1 MFDDRVKIFI
11 KSGDGGN
18 GKTSFLTEKYVR
30 KGGPDGGDGGN
41 GGNIVFVADPM
52 LNNLGEFRFKKH
64 FRAQNGVGGGS
75 RNCTG
80 ACGEDLIIKVPC
92 GTVIKDETEK
102 HIIADMYSAG
112 QREVVMQG
120 GLGGKGNAHF
130 KSSKRQAPSFSQS
143 GEETKEVAVW
153 LELKMIAD
161 VGLIGFPNVGKSSLL
176 SVLTSAR
183 PKIANYHFTT
193 LSPNLG
199 VANVFDQ
206 SFVIADIP
214 GLIENASEGAGLGHY
229 FLRHIERTRLL
240 MHIVDI
246 SGSEDRDPYQDFQTI
261 NKELKKYSKA
271 LTTLPQIVVLNKCD
285 LADKKNIENF
295 KKRLSRLKTKYRTV
309 EVSAVAYMGIEELLK
324 VVAEELMKLPK
335 PEPLQF
341 EPYKIPKANKNAY
354 QIIENEDGSFEVVGG
369 YIDELAR
376 GINLDS
382 YESLSYFQK
391 SLKEKGVIK
400 ELKKRGMVEGSTVK
414 IKGVEFEYEE

>member
-41 GGNIVFVADPM
+41 GGNIVFVADKE

-64 FRAQNGVGGGS
+64 FKAENGVSGGA

-80 ACGEDLIIKVPC
+80 ACGTDLVIKVPC
-92 GTVIKDETEK
+92 GTVIKDESEQ
-102 HIIADMYSAG
+102 HIIADMYYDG
-112 QREVVMQG
+112 QKEIVMEG

-130 KSSKRQAPSFSQS
+130 KSSKRQAPTFSQS
-143 GEETKEVAVW
+143 GETTKEVAVW

-199 VANVFDQ
+199 VANVYDQ

-214 GLIENASEGAGLGHY
+214 GLIENASDGAGLGHY

-240 MHIVDI
+240 LHVIDI
-246 SGSEDRDPYQDFQTI
+246 SGSEGRDAYKDFSII
-261 NKELKKYSKA
+261 NKELKKYSKS
-271 LTTLPQIVVLNKCD
+271 LTKLPQIVVLNKCD
-285 LADKKNIENF
+285 LATEKQINEF
-295 KKRLSRLKTKYRTV
+295 KLKLGKLKTKYTVV
-309 EVSAVAYMGIEELLK
+309 EVSAISYRGIEELLK
-324 VVAEELMKLPK
+324 IVAAKLKELPK
-335 PEPLQF
+335 QEPLVF
-341 EPYKIPKANKNAY
+341 EPYKLAKPNKNTY
-354 QIIENEDGSFEVVGG
+354 QIIENDDGSFEVVGG

-391 SLKEKGVIK
+391 ALKEKGIIK
-400 ELKKRGMVEGSTVK
+400 ELKKHGMVQGSTVR
-414 IKGVEFEYEE
+414 IKNVDFEYEE